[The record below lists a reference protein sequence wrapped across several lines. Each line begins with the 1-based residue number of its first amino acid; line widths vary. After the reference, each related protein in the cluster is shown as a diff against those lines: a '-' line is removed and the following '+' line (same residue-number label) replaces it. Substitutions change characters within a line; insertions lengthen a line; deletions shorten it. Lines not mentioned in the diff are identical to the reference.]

1 MLNMALNH
9 VAWMEAVVA
18 TQRFYAATVFAVFIA
33 ISLVHSVKTS
43 RKASQFPPSSSK
55 VSPSASTQIPF
66 LLETGPTGRRVFVSI
81 CAFVAATFFID
92 IWWLLSQA
100 NALNVDVLDPNSPY
114 WTDTPRLMYLYS
126 SLSLFAFF
134 GFSLNNSKH
143 GPGIA
148 HLYSWVVSLIG
159 EVIIM
164 LGYCLGIPSCSDETI
179 TNDVCF
185 DDWAQGRVFICTLR
199 TVVILG
205 VCCILFATLAQ
216 AYYQHMATLAD
227 ALSDTGSETY
237 SHHDGD
243 CEAGECDETTV
254 LLTNSEC
261 SYGSTKAP
269 VNTRSRDEDA
279 GFYRPKK
286 IPQRSWFEYLRS
298 YSVFWQYVWPKNNP
312 RLQFRVFLCF
322 MIIVVQR
329 AVNVLIPWQMG
340 QLMDCLERV
349 KNSGDTYTGF
359 AGDFFSTIPW
369 LPIAILDFLFMFQG
383 SAGVLG
389 AIRQLLWI
397 DVSQF
402 SYKGIETAAFRHV
415 HGLSL
420 DFHLGK
426 KTGEVLSALNKG
438 ASINNFL
445 EQVTFNLFPTLF
457 DLFLGVYFFSSVFD
471 GLYGT
476 IVCVNTI
483 WYVWLSI
490 NLSRARADQRRE
502 MTNADREEE
511 AVKNDSITS
520 YETVKYFNA
529 EEFEYRRYEDA
540 IDRFQR
546 AEANLNYET
555 SKMTFIQAF
564 VFSGGLSLVV
574 VVGCWQLAHGTISG
588 GRFVT
593 LLSYMLQL
601 QNPLNFFNQ
610 FYRTMQQALISG
622 ERLLELF
629 NYRPTVI
636 DKENTAD
643 LKSCSGHISWDNV
656 NFAYADKTTALKN
669 LSFDCPPGTTTA
681 FVGESGGGK
690 STVFRLMFRYYNATK
705 GCIMLDGH
713 KIEDLTIDSVRSHI
727 GVVPQETILF
737 NETLMFNLKYAN
749 PSATD
754 ADVYEACRAAKIH
767 DKIMSFP
774 EQYETK
780 VGERGMRLSG
790 GEKQRVAIAR
800 TILKNPRIILL
811 DEATSALD
819 THTEQQ
825 IQTEL
830 AALGVGRTLM
840 VIAHR
845 LSTITHA
852 DQIIVLDKGQIAEKG
867 THDVLIQKK
876 GLYASMW
883 ERQIQAEKAAEQTR
897 LALRRKRF
905 RHRLHSGSEPS
916 DGYNSMSSTD
926 CQEHEDSD
934 HAIGPPSPPTT
945 TLPESGQETTP
956 QPPLHETFE
965 RI

>member
-1 MLNMALNH
+1 M
-9 VAWMEAVVA
+9 VE
-18 TQRFYAATVFAVFIA
+18 TTEKFYAVIVFVVFIA
-33 ISLVHSVKTS
+33 ISLIYSVKTS
-43 RKASQFPPSSSK
+43 RKPSDYQSLGSKFSSSA
-55 VSPSASTQIPF
+55 SSASSQLPF
-66 LLETGPTGRRVFVSI
+66 RLETGPTGRRVFGSI
-81 CAFVAATFFID
+81 CAFVALTFLID
-92 IWWLLSQA
+92 VWWLLSQA
-100 NALNVDVLDPNSPY
+100 AALHVDILDPNSTY
-114 WTDTPRLMYLYS
+114 WAGTPRLMYLYS

-134 GFSLNNSKH
+134 GISLNTSKH
-143 GPGIA
+143 GPGVA
-148 HLYSWVVSLIG
+148 HLCSWIVSLIG
-159 EVIIM
+159 EVVIM
-164 LGYCLGIPSCSDETI
+164 FGSFLGLNPCNEAFEDKEEA
-179 TNDVCF
+179 CF
-185 DDWAQGRVFICTLR
+185 DAWAQGRMVICALR
-199 TVVILG
+199 TVIILG
-205 VCCILFATLAQ
+205 VCCILFATLSQ
-216 AYYQHMATLAD
+216 AHYQHTSALHET
-227 ALSDTGSETY
+227 LSDSHSETY
-237 SHHDGD
+237 SHHHED
-243 CEAGECDETTV
+243 CEVGECDETTG
-254 LLTNSEC
+254 LLTTNEC
-261 SYGSTKAP
+261 DYGSTKAP
-269 VNTRSRDEDA
+269 ATTRGRDENA

-298 YSVFWQYVWPKNNP
+298 YSVFWQYVWPKGNL
-312 RLQFRVFLCF
+312 RLQFRVLICF
-322 MIIVVQR
+322 MIILVQR

-340 QLMDCLERV
+340 QLMDCLQHVR
-349 KNSGDTYTGF
+349 NSDAYEGF
-359 AGDFFSTIPW
+359 AEDFFSTIPW

-445 EQVTFNLFPTLF
+445 EQVTFNLFPMLF
-457 DLFLGVYFFSSVFD
+457 DLIIGVYFFSSVFD

-529 EEFEYRRYEDA
+529 EEFEYRRYEEA

-564 VFSGGLSLVV
+564 VFSGGLSLVII
-574 VVGCWQLAHGTISG
+574 VGCWQLAHGHISG

-629 NYRPTVI
+629 NYRPTVV
-636 DKENTAD
+636 DKEDAEE
-643 LKSCSGHISWDNV
+643 LKTCKGHITWENV

-669 LSFDCPPGTTTA
+669 LSFDCPSGSTTA

-690 STVFRLMFRYYNATK
+690 STVFRLMFRYYNAIK
-705 GCIMLDGH
+705 GEIKLDGVNMQ
-713 KIEDLTIDSVRSHI
+713 DLSIDSVRQHI

-737 NETLMFNLKYAN
+737 NETLMFNLRYAN
-749 PSATD
+749 PTVTD
-754 ADVYEACRAAKIH
+754 DEVYEACRAAKIH
-767 DKIMSFP
+767 DKIMTFP
-774 EQYETK
+774 EKYNTK

-819 THTEQQ
+819 SHTEQQ

-830 AALGVGRTLM
+830 AALGVGRTM
-840 VIAHR
+840 MIIAHR

-852 DQIIVLDKGQIAEKG
+852 DQIIVLHKGEVSEKG
-867 THDVLIQKK
+867 THDELIHKK

-897 LALRRKRF
+897 QALRREQF
-905 RHRLHSGSEPS
+905 RHLLPSSCDPS
-916 DGYNSMSSTD
+916 DGYSSASSTD
-926 CQEHEDSD
+926 FQEHEDSD
-934 HAIGPPSPPTT
+934 NVTEPPSPPTT
-945 TLPESGQETTP
+945 SSPEARPKPDAKRLRRDS
-956 QPPLHETFE
+956 LE
-965 RI
+965 RLLS